1 MVWRNLLYN
10 LFQKQKVGENV
21 MKLLRKPWL
30 IPLVSLL
37 LTLGIPKGYCE
48 IGVNLYPS
56 KGTIFTDILLE
67 AYVPINSRNNIF
79 WDDVV
84 IALDVP
90 RGQENFPLTL
100 NIKCPN
106 QHPYSDLGNHTITV
120 ESFYW
125 DGSDKVAYGYATFEI
140 VEYFPCDEW
149 LVLNATYHDLLANYS
164 DLTDDYNSLLAD
176 YNALQ
181 ADYNTLQND
190 YNSLL
195 ANYNNLLNSYN
206 SLASNYDSLNSNYY
220 ELKSNFDSLN
230 STYHYLLE
238 LFSQLQSDYSGL
250 EGNYD
255 AFSVD
260 LNTLQALYTS
270 LLANYTHLQNDYD
283 SVCSNYNTLEVD
295 YNSLNSDYDDLQS
308 KQDTLMSDL
317 STAKNLSYIFIIT
330 TIIFI
335 GIAIYLAVRKPKK
348 IPTSIS
354 EV

>member
-1 MVWRNLLYN
+1 
-10 LFQKQKVGENV
+10 
-21 MKLLRKPWL
+21 MKLLRRLWL
-30 IPLVSLL
+30 IPLISFL
-37 LTLGIPKGYCE
+37 LTLSIPKGYCE
-48 IGVNLYPS
+48 FGVDLYPS
-56 KGTIFTDILLE
+56 KGTAFTDILLE

-84 IALDVP
+84 IALDVR

-149 LVLNATYHDLLANYS
+149 LALNATYNYLLANYS
-164 DLTDDYNSLLAD
+164 DLSNDYDSLLAD

-181 ADYNTLQND
+181 VDCNTLQND

-195 ANYNNLLNSYN
+195 ANYNNLLDSYN
-206 SLASNYDSLNSNYY
+206 TLASNYDSMNSSYY
-220 ELKSNFDSLN
+220 ELKNNFDSLN
-230 STYHYLLE
+230 STYHDLSE
-238 LFSQLQSDYSGL
+238 LFSQLQSDYTGL
-250 EGNYD
+250 QGNYD
-255 AFSVD
+255 SLSTN
-260 LNTLQALYTS
+260 LNNLQALHS
-270 LLANYTHLQNDYD
+270 FLLANYTNLQANYD
-283 SVCSNYNTLEVD
+283 SVCSNYNTLEVN
-295 YNSLNSDYDDLQS
+295 YTSLNSEYSDL
-308 KQDTLMSDL
+308 KLKHDTLTSDL
-317 STAKNLSYIFIIT
+317 GFTRNLSYVFIVT

-335 GIAIYLAVRKPKK
+335 GIAVYLAIRKPKAM
-348 IPTSIS
+348 PASIS